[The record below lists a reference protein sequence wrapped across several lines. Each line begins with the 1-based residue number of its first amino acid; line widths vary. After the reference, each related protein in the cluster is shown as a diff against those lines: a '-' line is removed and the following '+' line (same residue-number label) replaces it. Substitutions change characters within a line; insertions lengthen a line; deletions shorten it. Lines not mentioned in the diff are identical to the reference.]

1 MLGAAAL
8 FAATTACD
16 DNNIGNSILETDM
29 SLVVDS
35 SFTISGESVATSK
48 IQARTVTKLL
58 GKLHTS
64 EYGTLSSDFVTEFMP
79 SSVIDT
85 TNVTADNID
94 SLKLVMTVPFE
105 NIVGDTLA
113 PMRVNVYRLNKRL
126 PYPIYSDFNPSEYYS
141 ESDLLGSTSYTMSN
155 SIYTKDYYNNVYH
168 YCIVEVDLPKQLGK
182 DLFTLYKQSPSTF
195 SDPELFADAFKGIY
209 ATTSYGSG
217 SVIPIES
224 TYLNLFYSK
233 HEKTDEGNDTIM
245 KYSGQYFAVSPEI
258 VTNNN
263 IQSTS
268 SDAIKQRVAQGEVVV
283 QSPVGYEAKITFPTQ
298 ALLDTYYGHQNQGI
312 TVLSS
317 LSLKIPVIEIANDK
331 NITPP
336 KYLLMV
342 RASEKDDFFA
352 NSKIVDNTNSFY
364 ATYDSSTKTYTFS
377 SMRTFLKGFI
387 SDNKTQVTAD
397 DEEFVLVPVDIT
409 TETSN
414 SYYEQKEVI
423 TSVTPQVSTLSMAVL
438 DIKNAKVIAAFSKKS
453 VNK

>member
-16 DNNIGNSILETDM
+16 DNNIGSSILETEM

-35 SFTISGESVATSK
+35 SFTISGESVATNK

-58 GKLHTS
+58 GNLRIQ

-79 SSVIDT
+79 SAVIDT
-85 TNVTADNID
+85 SNVTVDNID

-105 NIVGDTLA
+105 SIVGDTLA

-126 PYPIYSDFNPSEYYS
+126 PFPIYSDFNPTEYYS

-155 SIYTKDYYNNVYH
+155 SIYTSDYYNNVYH
-168 YCIVEVDLPKQLGK
+168 YCVVEVDLPKQLGK
-182 DLFTLYKQSPSTF
+182 DLYSLYKESPATF
-195 SDPELFADAFKGIY
+195 ADPDRFADAFKGIY

-217 SVIPIES
+217 CVIPIET

-233 HEKTDEGNDTIM
+233 HEKTEEGNDTII
-245 KYSGQYFAVSPEI
+245 KYSGQYFGVSPEV

-263 IQSTS
+263 IQSVS
-268 SDAIKQRVAQGEVVV
+268 SDEIKQRVAKGEVVV
-283 QSPVGYEAKITFPTQ
+283 QSPVGYDAKITFPTQ
-298 ALLDTYYGHQNQGI
+298 ALLDAYYGHYKQGI

-317 LSLKIPVIEIANDK
+317 LTLKIPVTEITNDK

-336 KYLLMV
+336 KNLLMV
-342 RASEKDDFFA
+342 RASEKDEFFTK
-352 NSKIVDNTNSFY
+352 NKVVDNTNSFY
-364 ATYDSSTKTYTFS
+364 ATYDSSKKCYTFS
-377 SMRTFLKGFI
+377 GMRTFLKEFI
-387 SDNKTQVTAD
+387 SDNKTEVTAE
-397 DEEFVLVPVDIT
+397 DEEFVLIPVDIT
-409 TETSN
+409 TETVSN
-414 SYYEQKEVI
+414 YYEQQEVI

-438 DIKNAKVIAAFSKKS
+438 DIKNAKVTAAFSKKS
-453 VNK
+453 VN